1 MSETEQSPPEAR
13 LRPRRWFSWIW
24 VTPLLAALIVI
35 WLAVRALVDRGP
47 MITISFSDA
56 EGIQA
61 GDTKVRHKD
70 VDLGTVD
77 AIYLTPDMS
86 RVIVRARMR
95 RSVTPHLTANT
106 RFWIVRPRVGI
117 GGISGLSTLVSGSY
131 IEMYP
136 GTGEP
141 ARSFAGLEDPPALTP
156 DTPGRSFTLHTDDL
170 GSLTGGSPISYRGV
184 PVGEVE
190 GFQLDASGKQI
201 NIYAFVRAPYEK
213 FVTSQTRFWNSGGID
228 VAVGVQGLRFRAS
241 SWQQLISGG
250 VSFDSPDAALNATE
264 SDAGTAF
271 RLYENQYDAQRDP
284 RGSKLV
290 YRVRFE
296 GGAGDV
302 GPGTSVQLQ
311 GAEVG
316 QVTDERLQFDD
327 ASQRLITRITL
338 EIDPSRVEIVHRRTD
353 ASGDPA
359 AAFGARIEKLVSR
372 GLRAHLVAAN
382 FLTGGKVVAL
392 DMVRDA
398 PPARI
403 EQVEG
408 FSELPTTS
416 ATDISAILASVQS
429 VLHHIDAATAG
440 PELGHAIKELD
451 RTLSNLDQVTAEV
464 EPQIKPLMAALRET
478 AESAQ
483 RTLQAANNVL
493 GTSAA
498 SGADLPRLI
507 RELTETARSLRDLT
521 DYLDRHPESLIRG
534 RKADKSGDKQ

>member
-1 MSETEQSPPEAR
+1 MSETDQGPPEAR

-24 VTPLLAALIVI
+24 VAPLLAALIVI
-35 WLAVRALVDRGP
+35 WLAIRALVDRGP

-61 GDTKVRHKD
+61 GDTKIRHKD

-77 AIYLTPDMS
+77 SIYLTRDMS

-95 RSVTPHLTANT
+95 RSVTSHLTANT

-136 GTGEP
+136 GAGEP
-141 ARSFAGLEDPPALTP
+141 SRSFAGLDDPPALTP

-250 VSFDSPDAALNATE
+250 VSFDAPDVALNATE

-290 YRVRFE
+290 YRVKFE

-316 QVTDERLQFDD
+316 QVTEARLQFDD
-327 ASQRLITRITL
+327 ASQGLITRITL
-338 EIDPSRVEIVHRRTD
+338 EIDPSRVEIIHRR
-353 ASGDPA
+353 ANAAGDPA
-359 AAFGARIEKLVSR
+359 ANFAAGIEKLVGR

-392 DMVRDA
+392 DMVHDA

-403 EQVEG
+403 EQIEG

-416 ATDISAILASVQS
+416 ATDISALLASAQS

-498 SGADLPRLI
+498 SGTDLPRLI
-507 RELTETARSLRDLT
+507 RELTETARSLRELT

-534 RKADKSGDKQ
+534 RKADNPGDKQ